1 MWILSPGVA
10 HHPTPPSQRTH
21 FALASNLHFEHTPL
35 LQCYALHLSFWLRTF
50 KLDRSIWRRDQL
62 FQTTWQLLWQLES
75 LLLTFD
81 LGTSQPEQKPFV
93 VAKQDWALPRNSETS

>member
-1 MWILSPGVA
+1 MALIL
-10 HHPTPPSQRTH
+10 
-21 FALASNLHFEHTPL
+21 LWNLHFEHTPL

-50 KLDRSIWRRDQL
+50 KLDRSIWRLDQL

-81 LGTSQPEQKPFV
+81 LGISESEQKPFV
-93 VAKQDWALPRNSETS
+93 VAKQDWALPNAQKQRNQLNSFENKDVGLLT